1 MIKFSLKMEFK
12 KKYVYSA
19 LFLALLIIINQII
32 VQYLLFQK
40 RQDANVINIAGRQR
54 MLSQKVNLMVYKVYE
69 NNNYDTKNELM
80 LVFKEWKKSHIQV
93 VELNDKTIIYKNNR
107 ERIKEKLK
115 ENLKR
120 IEEVEKLLLQ
130 EKNINK
136 VQLYKISDII
146 SLFLV
151 NMEIIISDLEELS
164 NKKLYSVIVV
174 ELFIASVSLFL
185 IYFEFKKIILPISEK
200 ISQDL
205 AVMQSQFEEL
215 KKQEIKI
222 LEQNETLKQ
231 IAWQQSHELRRPV
244 ANILGLC
251 NLLKNYQNETEE
263 MKSKYIDYML
273 QATNELDEIIHKI
286 VLQANEIGYK
296 K

>member
-1 MIKFSLKMEFK
+1 MEFK

-32 VQYLLFQK
+32 IQYLLFQK

-115 ENLKR
+115 ENFKR

-136 VQLYKISDII
+136 VQL
-146 SLFLV
+146 
-151 NMEIIISDLEELS
+151 
-164 NKKLYSVIVV
+164 
-174 ELFIASVSLFL
+174 
-185 IYFEFKKIILPISEK
+185 
-200 ISQDL
+200 
-205 AVMQSQFEEL
+205 
-215 KKQEIKI
+215 
-222 LEQNETLKQ
+222 
-231 IAWQQSHELRRPV
+231 
-244 ANILGLC
+244 
-251 NLLKNYQNETEE
+251 
-263 MKSKYIDYML
+263 
-273 QATNELDEIIHKI
+273 
-286 VLQANEIGYK
+286 
-296 K
+296 